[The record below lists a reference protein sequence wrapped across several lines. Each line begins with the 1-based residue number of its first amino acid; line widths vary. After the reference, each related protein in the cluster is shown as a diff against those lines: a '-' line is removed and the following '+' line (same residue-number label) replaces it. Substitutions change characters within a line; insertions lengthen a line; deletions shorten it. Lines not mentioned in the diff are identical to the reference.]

1 MNCDFALQIN
11 SPAVFCPPFNA
22 NRPLKVW
29 HDEPL
34 IHIEKK
40 KKKNQ
45 AQSFMSP
52 DDNKEA

>member
-40 KKKNQ
+40 KNQ

-52 DDNKEA
+52 DDNKDA